1 LNNDRLQGPRRLLVS
16 RARTLLVSLASLL
29 LTAATG
35 LAHASA
41 GCTGFSG
48 NFQAQNFGYHGTF
61 TTSGGFFVGD
71 KIVVTVNNPGNAGA
85 SYALDDNTTSTTL
98 LGPTIASGSYTFP
111 LSTTDTITVNV
122 NNTGGTLDIS
132 WTCIPSPFPATVT
145 VVAGAPN
152 PSAFGQPFVATAT
165 VGGGSSPT
173 GTVTF
178 TVDGSGANTVPL
190 SGGSASFSTSS
201 LGVGTHTIV
210 AMYSGDGGNL
220 PSSGSYTQTVNQ
232 ATQTI
237 TFPALA
243 STPFTSAPPA
253 PAATA
258 SSGLAVSYSSG
269 TPGVCTVT
277 SGGTIAFVSAGT
289 CTIRADQAGNAN
301 YTAASQVSQSFS
313 VTPGA
318 NVITFPALASTPFT
332 SAPPAP
338 AATASSGLAVSY
350 SSGTPGV
357 CTVTSGGT
365 ITFVSVGTCTIQAD
379 QAGDANYAA
388 ASQVS
393 QSFVVAASN
402 SITGTSPTG
411 TGTITA
417 GLTGGGPT
425 CTFARARFIPLT
437 GDPASPPAG
446 TAPAGIVFPQ
456 GLFDFA
462 TTGCTPGS
470 TLTFTITYPVALP
483 GAQYWKYGPTAA
495 DPAPHWYLLN
505 ATISG
510 NTATF
515 SITDGGLGDDD
526 LAADGAIV
534 DQGGPGV
541 PPRAV
546 PTLSGWS
553 TILLSGLFAL
563 LGMAALR
570 RRGAT
575 ARG

>member
-277 SGGTIAFVSAGT
+277 SGGTI
-289 CTIRADQAGNAN
+289 
-301 YTAASQVSQSFS
+301 
-313 VTPGA
+313 
-318 NVITFPALASTPFT
+318 
-332 SAPPAP
+332 
-338 AATASSGLAVSY
+338 
-350 SSGTPGV
+350 
-357 CTVTSGGT
+357 
-365 ITFVSVGTCTIQAD
+365 TFVSVGTCTIQAD

-563 LGMAALR
+563 LGMVALR